1 MDDDEEYDVDEEMG
15 TPIKSRRATPLDFVI
30 LFFILLQQIA
40 EAFQVV
46 LDHTVG
52 VMAGHANYRKDQTL
66 FADAVRSE
74 LESIPTTEE

>member
-1 MDDDEEYDVDEEMG
+1 MMDDDEYDVDEKMG

-30 LFFILLQQIA
+30 LFVILFQQIA
-40 EAFQVV
+40 EACSQV
-46 LDHTVG
+46 LDYTVG